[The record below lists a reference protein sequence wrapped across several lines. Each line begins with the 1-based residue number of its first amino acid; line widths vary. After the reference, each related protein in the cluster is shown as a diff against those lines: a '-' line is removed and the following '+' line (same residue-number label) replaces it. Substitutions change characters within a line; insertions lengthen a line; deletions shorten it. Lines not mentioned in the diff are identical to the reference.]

1 MSSETTRS
9 SLDSVCGDINNK
21 ILWNRNV
28 IFSQEG
34 KQTVRK
40 PLDSQKI
47 KPSFHGKSIHQQQGD
62 TDITL
67 SRQPHT
73 HRHTL
78 QSLLLACLC
87 IFMCVFIIHR
97 FPSVDFSIFS
107 TWKCTAVAHNVSPVR
122 FLPVRFMHVLVLLLG
137 SPQIQPHRGREGETD
152 GEPSLDR
159 RTAAAWR
166 NERSL
171 SRKGW
176 RGGRKW
182 RRGRE
187 KERWRGVRWGEDFC
201 LSPLEKWKA
210 FLGFVMNDSMKSF
223 VILSTNTNVFAF
235 NKPEPSWRFIQDCL
249 LFIK

>member
-166 NERSL
+166 SERSL

-176 RGGRKW
+176 RGGRKAKT
-182 RRGRE
+182 RTGKGKVTRGE
-187 KERWRGVRWGEDFC
+187 VRWGF
-201 LSPLEKWKA
+201 LSFASGK
-210 FLGFVMNDSMKSF
+210 VKSF
-223 VILSTNTNVFAF
+223 SGVCDERQHEIVCDSF
-235 NKPEPSWRFIQDCL
+235 NKYKRVRVQ
-249 LFIK
+249 